1 MHSGA
6 SACWRQALSLLMEI
20 EFLRELASSAINQTM
35 ITKRSAPQGPA
46 AHRKKNRD
54 RRVAALSLH
63 LVPAENQRAI
73 RALNQ
78 VLLAGELHDAMTLC
92 LESNLLM
99 PLAALLRSLIDTS
112 VLGIWLL
119 KYATG
124 EEVTDSVAHLSTV
137 DMVQRSFGP
146 EDRPMFAFIF
156 QPVKGTDH
164 EFYRDVLHPSIH
176 GDALHIAMR
185 VRDQASKRIWVHK
198 CLFHANH
205 VYVHMLLQFAKSGM
219 VPHEFQDYIR
229 EESAKAI
236 RVMTT
241 LLEHPDWKGTDEQL
255 SE

>member
-1 MHSGA
+1 MPSGDLLEID
-6 SACWRQALSLLMEI
+6 SFRDRALNATI
-20 EFLRELASSAINQTM
+20 QTM
-35 ITKRSAPQGPA
+35 TTKRTAPQVSA
-46 AHRKKNRD
+46 AQRKRNRD
-54 RRVAALSLH
+54 RRVAALSLG

-78 VLLAGELHDAMTLC
+78 ALLAGELHDAMTLC
-92 LESNLLM
+92 LHANLLM

-112 VLGIWLL
+112 VLAIWLL
-119 KYATG
+119 RYATD
-124 EEVTDSVAHLSTV
+124 EEVRDSVAHVSAV

-146 EDRPMFAFIF
+146 EDQPIFAFIF

-185 VRDQASKRIWVHK
+185 VRDQASKRTWIHK
-198 CLFHANH
+198 CLFHANQ
-205 VYVHMLLQFAKSGM
+205 VYVHMLLQFAKSGK
-219 VPHEFQDYIR
+219 VPQEFKDYIR

-236 RVMTT
+236 RVMSA